1 MGERFGESSAEG
13 VGEEVF
19 SPVAEEH
26 HGEEEIPPASEE
38 RKAEARANLHDRF
51 PEMSDEDLDDV
62 SREETNTGKF
72 EIFVQKLMEKYK
84 WSRGVCQQQ
93 LGSGMDDIRD
103 C

>member
-1 MGERFGESSAEG
+1 MDERL
-13 VGEEVF
+13 
-19 SPVAEEH
+19 
-26 HGEEEIPPASEE
+26 GEEEIPPASEE
-38 RKAEARANLHDRF
+38 RKAEARANLRDRF

-62 SREETNTGKF
+62 SREETSTGKF